1 MSSPGRGEI
10 RDAPLSD
17 PADGEVLV
25 RSLYS
30 GISRGTEALVF
41 AGRVPPGER
50 ERMRAPFQ
58 DGDFPAPVKYG
69 YANVGRVER
78 GPRDLQ
84 DRVVFA
90 LYPHQSH
97 YVVPSAAVHV
107 VPDGV
112 PAARAVLSAN
122 METAVN
128 VLWDARPH
136 LGDRVTVIGA
146 GTVGCLAAYLARR
159 VVGGSG
165 ENVELV
171 DVNPV
176 RSSIARTIGVRF
188 ADPSSASTDIDLIIH
203 ASGSPSGLELAL
215 RIAGFEATIV
225 DASWYGDQI
234 VPLSLGGA
242 FHSRR
247 LTLRSTQ
254 VGAVAASQRARW
266 DTRRRMALALD
277 LLGDPTLDALIT
289 GESAFDDLPRVMEQ
303 LTAAPGDALCHRI
316 RYV

>member
-128 VLWDARPH
+128 MLWDARPH

-289 GESAFDDLPRVMEQ
+289 GESVFDDLPRVMQE
-303 LTAAPGDALCHRI
+303 LLAAPGDTLCHRV
-316 RYV
+316 RY